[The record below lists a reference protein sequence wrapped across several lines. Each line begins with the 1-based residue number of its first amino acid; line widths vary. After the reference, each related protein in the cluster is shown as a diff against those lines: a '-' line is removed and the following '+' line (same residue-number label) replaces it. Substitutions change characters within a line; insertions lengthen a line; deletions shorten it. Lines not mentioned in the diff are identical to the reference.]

1 MDKIQKHEIEIN
13 KFSHSYSSKLTFRFI
28 ISIHRFNKAVELIFD
43 NMEEVNMEELN
54 NDSQEENNEMPP
66 EILIQKYQLQELQN
80 ETAKLKS
87 MVTKLSFRGSVIDV

>member
-1 MDKIQKHEIEIN
+1 M
-13 KFSHSYSSKLTFRFI
+13 
-28 ISIHRFNKAVELIFD
+28 ELIFD
-43 NMEEVNMEELN
+43 NMEEVNMDELN

>member
-1 MDKIQKHEIEIN
+1 M
-13 KFSHSYSSKLTFRFI
+13 
-28 ISIHRFNKAVELIFD
+28 ELIFD